1 MPLRA
6 LRSRLTA
13 PPSTASFC
21 WSEFFITYVWA
32 RFSRSTWTA
41 QPSLLP
47 FRLLACQAPY
57 VQTRLIIVAGPRS
70 LLAPWLALASPLLP
84 ASCTLLLS
92 LPLVSAWPGPRRPCA
107 PEHSLRINWSQ
118 MEDRSYDQS
127 KSCWW
132 SHWRSHGPTMLSN
145 AQIGKTSVRIYSLHS
160 LSKILTFTSGL
171 YQESN

>member
-6 LRSRLTA
+6 LRSGPKA
-13 PPSTASFC
+13 PPFTASFC
-21 WSEFFITYVWA
+21 WSEFFITYVSA

-41 QPSLLP
+41 RPSLLP

-57 VQTRLIIVAGPRS
+57 VQTRLIIIAGPRS
-70 LLAPWLALASPLLP
+70 LLAPWQALASPPLP

-92 LPLVSAWPGPRRPCA
+92 LLLVLAWLGPGRKCA

-118 MEDRSYDQS
+118 MEDRSYDQFT
-127 KSCWW
+127 SCWW

-145 AQIGKTSVRIYSLHS
+145 AQIGKTSVGICSLHS
-160 LSKILTFTSGL
+160 WSKILTFTSGL
-171 YQESN
+171 YPESN